1 LDISVKMKN
10 NKIFITGGTGFL
22 GKSLIKKYYN
32 DNEIT
37 VYSRDEAKQY
47 YLQKQYPNINFVCG
61 DVRNYDLMY
70 RASKGHDIGI
80 YAASF
85 KQIQACHD
93 NYEEANQVIV
103 EGAFNSRRCS
113 EENNFESAC
122 FISSDKSRSATTIY
136 GAMKYVAGESFI
148 SNSQRSSVR
157 LSTVVYG
164 NVLNST
170 GSILPLMWKS
180 IQENFGLSL
189 YGEEMTR
196 FFIDVENAVDM
207 VEVSLSYS
215 GYNIIPNL
223 KSMRILDLFEIF
235 KEEFGLKYTVS
246 SPRSCEKIHEIM
258 ASQDEIP
265 RMKLR
270 NGAYLMHQEEVYD
283 ELKFKDNQYSSQ
295 DCIISKE
302 ELYQFLK
309 LKNFYKPL

>member
-1 LDISVKMKN
+1 MKKLIDE
-10 NKIFITGGTGFL
+10 KIFLTGGTGFL
-22 GKSLIKKYYN
+22 GKEIIKKYY
-32 DNEIT
+32 DNNQIT

-47 YLQKQYPNINFVCG
+47 YLKKQYPNINCICG

-70 RASKGHDIGI
+70 RASKGHNIGI
-80 YAASF
+80 FAASF

-103 EGAFNSRRCS
+103 QGAFNSRRCA

-122 FISSDKSRSATTIY
+122 FISSDKSRSSTTIY

-148 SNSQRSSVR
+148 SNSHKSSVR
-157 LSTVVYG
+157 LSSVIYG

-180 IQENFGLSL
+180 ILEDFTLSL

-196 FFIDVENAVDM
+196 FFIDVEDAVNLIQT
-207 VEVSLSYS
+207 SLNYT

-235 KEEFGLKYTVS
+235 REEFGLKYSVS
-246 SPRSCEKIHEIM
+246 QPRSCEKIHEIM

-265 RMKLR
+265 RMKVDD
-270 NGAYLMHQEEVYD
+270 GIYIMHQDEVYD
-283 ELKFKDNQYSSQ
+283 ELEFKNNQYSSQ
-295 DCIISKE
+295 DCIINKE

-309 LKNFYKPL
+309 SKSFYKAL

>member
-1 LDISVKMKN
+1 MMKN
-10 NKIFITGGTGFL
+10 KGIFLTGGTGFL
-22 GKSLIKKYYN
+22 GKEVIRKYYD
-32 DNEIT
+32 DNQIT

-47 YLQKQYPNINFVCG
+47 YLKKQYPNINCICG
-61 DVRNYDLMY
+61 DVRNYDLMH
-70 RASKGHDIGI
+70 RASKNHDVGI
-80 YAASF
+80 FAASF

-103 EGAFNSRRCS
+103 QGAFNSRRIS

-148 SNSQRSSVR
+148 SNSQKSSVK
-157 LSTVVYG
+157 LSTAIYG

-180 IQENFGLSL
+180 IQEDFALSL

-196 FFIDVENAVDM
+196 FFIDVENAVDLI
-207 VEVSLSYS
+207 ETSLNYT

-223 KSMRILDLFEIF
+223 TSMKILDLFQIF
-235 KEEFGLKYTVS
+235 KEEFGLKYSVS
-246 SPRSCEKIHEIM
+246 QPRSCEKIHEIM

-265 RMKLR
+265 RMKLDD
-270 NGAYLMHQEEVYD
+270 GIFLMHQDEVYD
-283 ELKFKDNQYSSQ
+283 EVEFKNNQYSSQ
-295 DCIISKE
+295 DCVINKE
-302 ELYQFLK
+302 ELYQVLK
-309 LKNFYKPL
+309 SKSFYKPL

>member
-1 LDISVKMKN
+1 MRNK
-10 NKIFITGGTGFL
+10 KIFLTGGTGFL
-22 GKSLIKKYYN
+22 GKEVIRKYYD
-32 DNEIT
+32 DNQIT

-47 YLQKQYPNINFVCG
+47 YLKKNYPNIDCICG
-61 DVRNYDLMY
+61 DVRNYDLM
-70 RASKGHDIGI
+70 RRSSKGHNVGI
-80 YAASF
+80 FTSSF

-93 NYEEANQVIV
+93 NYEEANQVIIQ
-103 EGAFNSRRCS
+103 GAFNSRRCA

-148 SNSQRSSVR
+148 SNSQKSSVK
-157 LSTVVYG
+157 LSTAIYG

-180 IQENFGLSL
+180 IKEDFSLSL

-196 FFIDVENAVDM
+196 FFIDVEDAVDI
-207 VEVSLSYS
+207 VKVSLCYN

-223 KSMRILDLFEIF
+223 KSMRILDLFQIF
-235 KEEFGLKYTVS
+235 KEEFGLKYS
-246 SPRSCEKIHEIM
+246 ISPPRSCEKIHEIM

-265 RMKLR
+265 RMKLE
-270 NGAYLMHQEEVYD
+270 NNVYLMHQEEVYNQ
-283 ELKFKDNQYSSQ
+283 LKFKNDQYSSQ
-295 DCIISKE
+295 DCLISKK

-309 LKNFYKPL
+309 TKNFYKPL

>member
-1 LDISVKMKN
+1 MKKLIDE
-10 NKIFITGGTGFL
+10 KIFLTGGTGFL
-22 GKSLIKKYYN
+22 GKEIIKKYY
-32 DNEIT
+32 DNNQIT

-47 YLQKQYPNINFVCG
+47 YLKKQYPNINCICG

-70 RASKGHDIGI
+70 RASKDHNIGI
-80 YAASF
+80 FAASF

-103 EGAFNSRRCS
+103 QGAFNSRRCA

-122 FISSDKSRSATTIY
+122 FISSDKSRSSTTIY

-148 SNSQRSSVR
+148 SNSHKSSVR
-157 LSTVVYG
+157 LSSVIYG

-180 IQENFGLSL
+180 ILEDFTLSL

-196 FFIDVENAVDM
+196 FFIDVEDAVNLIQT
-207 VEVSLSYS
+207 SLNYT

-235 KEEFGLKYTVS
+235 REEFGLKYSVS
-246 SPRSCEKIHEIM
+246 QPRSCEKIHEIM
-258 ASQDEIP
+258 ASQDEIS
-265 RMKLR
+265 RMKVDD
-270 NGAYLMHQEEVYD
+270 GIYLMHQDEVYD
-283 ELKFKDNQYSSQ
+283 ELEFKNNQYSSQ
-295 DCIISKE
+295 DCIINKE

-309 LKNFYKPL
+309 SKSFYKPL

>member
-1 LDISVKMKN
+1 MKKLIDE
-10 NKIFITGGTGFL
+10 KIFLTGGTGFL
-22 GKSLIKKYYN
+22 GKEIIKKYY
-32 DNEIT
+32 DNNQIT

-47 YLQKQYPNINFVCG
+47 YLKKQYPNINCICG

-70 RASKGHDIGI
+70 RASKDHNIGI
-80 YAASF
+80 FAASF
-85 KQIQACHD
+85 KQIQACND

-103 EGAFNSRRCS
+103 QGAFNSRRCA

-122 FISSDKSRSATTIY
+122 FISSDKSRSSTTIY

-148 SNSQRSSVR
+148 SNSHKSSVR
-157 LSTVVYG
+157 LSSVIYG

-180 IQENFGLSL
+180 ILKDFTLSL

-196 FFIDVENAVDM
+196 FFIDVEDAVNLIQT
-207 VEVSLSYS
+207 SLNYT

-235 KEEFGLKYTVS
+235 REEFGLKYSVS
-246 SPRSCEKIHEIM
+246 QPRSCEKIHEIM
-258 ASQDEIP
+258 ASQDEIS
-265 RMKLR
+265 RMKVDD
-270 NGAYLMHQEEVYD
+270 GIYLMHQDEVYD
-283 ELKFKDNQYSSQ
+283 ELEFKNNQYSSQ
-295 DCIISKE
+295 DCIINKE

-309 LKNFYKPL
+309 SKSFYKPL

>member
-1 LDISVKMKN
+1 MKN
-10 NKIFITGGTGFL
+10 KRIFLTGGTGFL
-22 GKSLIKKYYN
+22 GKEIIKKYYN
-32 DNEIT
+32 SNQIT

-47 YLQKQYPNINFVCG
+47 YLKKQYPEVNYICG

-70 RASKGHDIGI
+70 RASKGHDVGI
-80 YAASF
+80 FAASF

-103 EGAFNSRRCS
+103 QGAFNSRRIS

-148 SNSQRSSVR
+148 SNSQKSSVR
-157 LSTVVYG
+157 LSTAIYG

-180 IQENFGLSL
+180 IQEDFALSL

-196 FFIDVENAVDM
+196 FFIDVEDAVNLI
-207 VEVSLSYS
+207 ETSLNYN

-223 KSMRILDLFEIF
+223 RSMRILDLFEIF
-235 KEEFGLKYTVS
+235 GEEFGLKYSVS

-265 RMKLR
+265 RMKLG
-270 NGAYLMHQEEVYD
+270 NDVYLMHQDEVYD
-283 ELKFKDNQYSSQ
+283 ELKFKNNQYSSQ
-295 DCIISKE
+295 DFVLSKQNLCE
-302 ELYQFLK
+302 FLK
-309 LKNFYKPL
+309 SKNFYRPL

>member
-1 LDISVKMKN
+1 MKKLIDE
-10 NKIFITGGTGFL
+10 KIFLTGGTGFL
-22 GKSLIKKYYN
+22 GKEIIKKYY
-32 DNEIT
+32 DNNQIT

-47 YLQKQYPNINFVCG
+47 YLKKQYPNINCICG

-70 RASKGHDIGI
+70 RASKDHNIGI
-80 YAASF
+80 FAASF

-103 EGAFNSRRCS
+103 QGAFNSRRCA

-122 FISSDKSRSATTIY
+122 FISSDKSRSSTTIY

-148 SNSQRSSVR
+148 SNSHKSSVR
-157 LSTVVYG
+157 LSSVIYG

-180 IQENFGLSL
+180 ILKDFTLSL

-196 FFIDVENAVDM
+196 FFIDVEDAVNLIQT
-207 VEVSLSYS
+207 SLNYT

-235 KEEFGLKYTVS
+235 REEFGLKYSVS
-246 SPRSCEKIHEIM
+246 QPRSCEKIHEIM
-258 ASQDEIP
+258 ASQDEIS
-265 RMKLR
+265 RMKVDD
-270 NGAYLMHQEEVYD
+270 GIYLMHQDEVYD
-283 ELKFKDNQYSSQ
+283 ELEFKNNQYSSQ
-295 DCIISKE
+295 DCIINKE

-309 LKNFYKPL
+309 SKSFYKPL